1 MKKLYKHCILVF
13 FFFISS
19 ISILPDCK
27 IEQEKFC
34 KEINH
39 PKAKVTQCLLE
50 HNDDLSET
58 CKSYLK
64 AFSEKMQQQAKG
76 ACKADVDMFCKW
88 VIPGGGR
95 IIKCLFK
102 NESSLSDSCKKI
114 LNE

>member
-1 MKKLYKHCILVF
+1 MKNFINIVF
-13 FFFISS
+13 FFFFFIPS
-19 ISILPDCK
+19 ISIPSDCK

-64 AFSEKMQQQAKG
+64 AFSEKNATASKG
-76 ACKADVDMFCKW
+76 SM
-88 VIPGGGR
+88 
-95 IIKCLFK
+95 
-102 NESSLSDSCKKI
+102 
-114 LNE
+114 